1 MPRRQP
7 LDVLLLVIIII
18 VFIYHTRIERK
29 IQKLNGVNKSIEGY
43 QRSYSSMN
51 WPPMLIKQNY
61 HKL

>member
-29 IQKLNGVNKSIEGY
+29 IQKLNSVNKSMEGY